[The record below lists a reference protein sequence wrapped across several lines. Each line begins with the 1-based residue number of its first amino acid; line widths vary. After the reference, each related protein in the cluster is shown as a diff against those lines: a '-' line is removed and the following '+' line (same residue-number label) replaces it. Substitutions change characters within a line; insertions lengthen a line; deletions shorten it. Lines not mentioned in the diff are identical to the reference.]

1 MAFNMFP
8 YSNFHELNLDWIMN
22 ELKDFSGQ
30 LDEFRT
36 RLDTIRE
43 GILADCKKYT
53 DAAIEEKYGEFQQ
66 QYNQLVI
73 DFGNFQKSINNTIA
87 TFQNQFDAY
96 TDKTTAEV
104 LSAKAYTDVAIQL
117 NNETILEE
125 ISKQAISVRVLN
137 PFTGERVSIQDM
149 IDYLSNFHLTEAIKI
164 STLVTRNNTVAQM
177 IAYNA
182 TCADLVKN
190 GANIIVD
197 RS

>member
-8 YSNFHELNLDWIMN
+8 YSNMHELNLDWILT

-36 RLDTIRE
+36 RLDTIRD
-43 GILADCKKYT
+43 GILADCKTYT
-53 DAAIEEKYGEFQQ
+53 DAAIAEKYGEFQQ

-87 TFQNQFDAY
+87 TFQKQFDAY
-96 TDKTTAEV
+96 TEKTTAEV
-104 LSAKAYTDVAIQL
+104 LSAKAYTDVAIEL

-137 PFTGERVSIQDM
+137 PFTGERVAIQDM

-164 STLVTRNNTVAQM
+164 SELVARNNTVAQM
-177 IAYNA
+177 ISYNA

-190 GANIIVD
+190 GANIIVN